1 MRNIKWIFTKTTTI
15 QSSIATTLCQNE
27 FTYTRRYVWNLRQ
40 TRLNCKKGSNQIYES
55 QIENDTTNEEKKK
68 KSFSIHE
75 WPKNRWKKMNGQNH
89 ALTIVPCREELSD
102 IEWIDVSTMLRA
114 CWMKR
119 IKPILLLS
127 FGIHIESQT
136 HFNSDLVGVSV
147 IYKRL
152 TAYTHNAHRLN
163 ETLQWRRTFKSE
175 WYFISFDSTI
185 FLLFLLCMYRV
196 QFYVHCG
203 NVWGPS
209 EWR

>member
-1 MRNIKWIFTKTTTI
+1 MPKRIHFKLGSTCEIRSKLQKKDLTKYTNHKSKVIPPKQRGNFTK
-15 QSSIATTLCQNE
+15 
-27 FTYTRRYVWNLRQ
+27 
-40 TRLNCKKGSNQIYES
+40 
-55 QIENDTTNEEKKK
+55 
-68 KSFSIHE
+68 E
-75 WPKNRWKKMNGQNH
+75 WPKKSLEKMNGQNH
-89 ALTIVPCREELSD
+89 ALTIAPCREELSD

-175 WYFISFDSTI
+175 WYFISFDRTI
-185 FLLFLLCMYRV
+185 FCSSFVSCSILCSLWKCVRS
-196 QFYVHCG
+196 
-203 NVWGPS
+203 NRIEK
-209 EWR
+209 EWATCNAVSI